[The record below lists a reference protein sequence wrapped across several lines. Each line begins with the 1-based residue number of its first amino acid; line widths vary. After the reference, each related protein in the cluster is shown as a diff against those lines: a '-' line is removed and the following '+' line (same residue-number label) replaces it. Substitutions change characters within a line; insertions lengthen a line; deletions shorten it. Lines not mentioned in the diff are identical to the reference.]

1 MPGYANPYYPYQQSY
16 QPPALSPMPDQ
27 LAQYRQ
33 QYQQPMPMQTPAPQM
48 QAQPQQPAG
57 SILWVRSE
65 QEARD
70 FLVAPNNAVVL
81 WDSNSPVIYLKQAD
95 ASGKPSMK
103 IYDLVE
109 RTAMPSAPAGT
120 AAADYVTRKEFDE
133 LSALVNRLT
142 MPKQPAH
149 IEPTKEA
156 EPNA

>member
-33 QYQQPMPMQTPAPQM
+33 QFQQPMPMQTPAPQI

-109 RTAMPSAPAGT
+109 RTAMPSVPAGT

-149 IEPTKEA
+149 TEPTKEA

>member
-1 MPGYANPYYPYQQSY
+1 MPGYQNPYYPYQQSY

-95 ASGKPSMK
+95 ASGKPAMK

-109 RTAMPSAPAGT
+109 RSATASPPSAAP
-120 AAADYVTRKEFDE
+120 AADYVTRKEFNA
-133 LSALVNRLT
+133 LAALVNTLT
-142 MPKQPAH
+142 MPEQSAQTAH
-149 IEPTKEA
+149 AKDGES
-156 EPNA
+156 NA

>member
-1 MPGYANPYYPYQQSY
+1 MPGYQNPYYPYQQSY
-16 QPPALSPMPDQ
+16 QPPAISPMPDQ

-33 QYQQPMPMQTPAPQM
+33 QFQQPMQPPAPQI

-109 RTAMPSAPAGT
+109 RTAMSSAPAGT

-149 IEPTKEA
+149 TEPAKEA